1 MEKKQEIVKL
11 KKEVNSYLQKA
22 ILSPTNNFSSVSVE
36 QKLSFLQFTP
46 KWAVKSRAVWKD
58 KSWNN
63 VYAPYVEIKYVEKA
77 LNFLSNFNWGSKK
90 IGEQFVEWKTMKW
103 KAKYEASV
111 DYDFYLVL
119 WDTRIEKAITWTAM
133 TYENPATSKFEV
145 IKNARA
151 NAIKLFAR
159 EFGIWADKDNEYQ
172 QIIYWDR
179 LATQKDDW
187 QELERPSELEAE
199 LIWKYNKNANI

>member
-1 MEKKQEIVKL
+1 MEKNIDIM

-22 ILSPTNNFSSVSVE
+22 IISPTNTFSTIPVE

-46 KWAVKSRAVWKD
+46 RWAVKSRSVWKD
-58 KSWNN
+58 TEWEN

-90 IGEQFVEWKTMKW
+90 VNEEFIEWKTAKW
-103 KAKYEASV
+103 KNKYEAKV
-111 DYDFYLVL
+111 DYDFYLYL
-119 WDTRIEKAITWTAM
+119 GNTKIEKSITWTAI

-145 IKNARA
+145 VKNARA

-159 EFGIWADKDNEYQ
+159 EFWIWADKDDEYQ
-172 QIIYWDR
+172 KTIYSDR
-179 LATQKDDW
+179 LQIQKDEW
-187 QELERPSELEAE
+187 KELEEEQKKEKDLTNKYK
-199 LIWKYNKNANI
+199 IWE